1 LELKLG
7 KAANIL
13 DPKQG
18 MAAGLRFLPEL
29 STRKYS
35 PAEMLLLHNMVV

>member
-1 LELKLG
+1 
-7 KAANIL
+7 
-13 DPKQG
+13 

-35 PAEMLLLHNMVV
+35 PAEMASSYGNVEKRTNRNS